1 MTLTGSRVDRGL
13 VLAEPDKFGM
23 VTLLHL
29 TAKIVLAVCRRCG
42 HRARVLPCDA
52 LPHKTYGTAAIEL
65 LMAEYSEGQR
75 GLRQVAWAQLGE
87 RTPAHTSLHGW
98 TEGFG
103 LYVLGRDGL
112 LGAMRWS
119 RLLEEATAR
128 FPGIAEQARIQ
139 PKLNPQRYR
148 SLARRERLSALL
160 LLLAIVTMI
169 AGEAHPHAMA
179 QCRRLSVIWTGMS
192 ALEARSQISRTR
204 FEQILSHDEARSRSS
219 ATKSADSCLMTT
231 RSPPGDSS

>member
-1 MTLTGSRVDRGL
+1 MALTGSRVDRGL
-13 VLAEPDKFGM
+13 VLAEPDQFGM
-23 VTLLHL
+23 VTFLHL
-29 TAKIVLAVCRRCG
+29 TVKIALAVCGRCG

-52 LPHKTYGTAAIEL
+52 LPHKTFGASAIEL
-65 LMAEYSEGQR
+65 VMAEYREGR
-75 GLRQVAWAQLGE
+75 RSLRQVAWAQLGE

-103 LYVLGRDGL
+103 LHALGRDGL

-119 RLLEEATAR
+119 RLLEEAIAR
-128 FPGIAEQARIQ
+128 FPRIAERACIE
-139 PKLNPQRYR
+139 PELNPQRYR

-160 LLLAIVTMI
+160 LLLAMVTMI

-192 ALEARSQISRTR
+192 ALEARSQILRTR
-204 FEQILSHDEARSRSS
+204 FEHQHQHDGARSRSS
-219 ATKSADSCLMTT
+219 AARSVDSCPMTT